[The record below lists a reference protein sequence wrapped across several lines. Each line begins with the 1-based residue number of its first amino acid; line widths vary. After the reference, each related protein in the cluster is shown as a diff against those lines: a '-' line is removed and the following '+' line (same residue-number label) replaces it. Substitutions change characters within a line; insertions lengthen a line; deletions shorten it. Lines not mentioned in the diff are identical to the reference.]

1 MDYKHFKGKHANIVI
16 EIISL
21 LEKGVKKA
29 QEILEKPDA
38 GSYTKLENSSGDT
51 PIKADLALDK
61 FLEENFLSLE
71 NIKSVF
77 SEEKETPVTKE
88 NGSYLIAYDPLDGSS
103 VMEANFLVG
112 TIIGVYEKDYKA
124 QNLAASLYVVFGHKI
139 ELVVALEEVYRYAF
153 YQNKFHFI
161 ETIVLENK
169 GKIIAS
175 GGNQKDFSLGLKK
188 ALEGFFAENYR
199 LRYSGSMVADV
210 HHVLVK
216 KGGMFS
222 YPQKKLRKLFEVF
235 PLALMVEKAKGEAF
249 YFDKGVKKRL
259 LDQGVE
265 NYHEKSEC
273 YLASPHEA
281 HILEKYLKGEWCK
294 IALKN

>member
-1 MDYKHFKGKHANIVI
+1 MDYKHFKDKHANIVI

-77 SEEKETPVTKE
+77 SEEKETPVAKE

-112 TIIGVYEKDYKA
+112 TIIGIYDKDYKA
-124 QNLAASLYVVFGHKI
+124 QNLVASLYVVFGHKI
-139 ELVVALEEVYRYAF
+139 ELVVALDKVYRYAF

-169 GKIIAS
+169 GKIVAS

-210 HHVLVK
+210 HHVLIK

-259 LDQGVE
+259 LEQSVE

-273 YLASPHEA
+273 YLASQHEA
-281 HILEKYLKGEWCK
+281 QILEKYLKGE
-294 IALKN
+294 

>member
-1 MDYKHFKGKHANIVI
+1 MDYKHFKCKHANIVI

-38 GSYTKLENSSGDT
+38 GSYTQLENSSGDT

-61 FLEENFLSLE
+61 FLEETFLSLE

-124 QNLAASLYVVFGHKI
+124 QNLVASLYVVFGHKI
-139 ELVVALEEVYRYAF
+139 ELVVALDKVYRYAF

-169 GKIIAS
+169 GKIVAS

-210 HHVLVK
+210 HHVLIK

-235 PLALMVEKAKGEAF
+235 PLALIIEKAKGEAF

-281 HILEKYLKGEWCK
+281 QILEKYLKGE
-294 IALKN
+294 

>member
-71 NIKSVF
+71 NVKSVF

-112 TIIGVYEKDYKA
+112 TIIGIYEKDYKA

-139 ELVVALEEVYRYAF
+139 ELMVALEEVYRYAF

-259 LDQGVE
+259 LEQSVE

-281 HILEKYLKGEWCK
+281 HILEKYLKGE
-294 IALKN
+294 

>member
-71 NIKSVF
+71 NVKSVF

-265 NYHEKSEC
+265 SYHEKSEC
-273 YLASPHEA
+273 YLASQHEA
-281 HILEKYLKGEWCK
+281 HILEKYLKGE
-294 IALKN
+294 

>member
-1 MDYKHFKGKHANIVI
+1 MDYKHFKCKHANIVI

-61 FLEENFLSLE
+61 FLEETFLSLE
-71 NIKSVF
+71 NVKSVF

-124 QNLAASLYVVFGHKI
+124 QNLVASLYVVFGHKI
-139 ELVVALEEVYRYAF
+139 ELVVALDKVYRYAF

-169 GKIIAS
+169 GKIVAS

-199 LRYSGSMVADV
+199 LRYSGSMVADI
-210 HHVLVK
+210 HHLLIK

-235 PLALMVEKAKGEAF
+235 PLALIIEKAKGEAF

-259 LDQGVE
+259 LEQSVE
-265 NYHEKSEC
+265 SYHEKSEC

-281 HILEKYLKGEWCK
+281 QILEKYLKGE
-294 IALKN
+294 

>member
-1 MDYKHFKGKHANIVI
+1 MDYKRFKGKHANIVM

-38 GSYTKLENSSGDT
+38 GSYTNLENSSGDT

-61 FLEENFLSLE
+61 FLEETFLSLE
-71 NIKSVF
+71 NVKSVF

-112 TIIGVYEKDYKA
+112 TIIGVYEEDYKA
-124 QNLAASLYVVFGHKI
+124 QNLVASLYVVFGHKI
-139 ELVVALEEVYRYAF
+139 ELVVALDKVYRYAF

-169 GKIIAS
+169 GKIVAS

-210 HHVLVK
+210 HHVLIK
-216 KGGMFS
+216 KGGVFS

-235 PLALMVEKAKGEAF
+235 PLALIIEKAKGEAF

-259 LDQGVE
+259 LEQSVE
-265 NYHEKSEC
+265 SYHEKSEC
-273 YLASPHEA
+273 YLASPYEA
-281 HILEKYLKGEWCK
+281 QILEKHLKGE
-294 IALKN
+294 

>member
-71 NIKSVF
+71 NVKSVF

-112 TIIGVYEKDYKA
+112 TIIGVYEKDYKV
-124 QNLAASLYVVFGHKI
+124 QNLVASLYVVFGHKI
-139 ELVVALEEVYRYAF
+139 ELMVALEEVYRYAF
-153 YQNKFHFI
+153 YQNKFNFI

-188 ALEGFFAENYR
+188 ALEEFFAENYR

-259 LDQGVE
+259 LEQSVE

-281 HILEKYLKGEWCK
+281 QILEKYLKGE
-294 IALKN
+294 

>member
-1 MDYKHFKGKHANIVI
+1 MDYKHFKSKHANIVI

-61 FLEENFLSLE
+61 FLEETFLSLE
-71 NIKSVF
+71 NVKSVF

-124 QNLAASLYVVFGHKI
+124 QNLVASLYVVFGHKI

-210 HHVLVK
+210 HHILIK

-259 LDQGVE
+259 LDQSVE

-281 HILEKYLKGEWCK
+281 HILEKYLKGE
-294 IALKN
+294 

>member
-1 MDYKHFKGKHANIVI
+1 MDYKHFKCKHANIVI

-61 FLEENFLSLE
+61 FLEETFLSLE

-124 QNLAASLYVVFGHKI
+124 QNLVASLYVVFGHKI
-139 ELVVALEEVYRYAF
+139 ELVVALEEVYRYSF

-259 LDQGVE
+259 LEQSVE
-265 NYHEKSEC
+265 SYHEKSEC

-281 HILEKYLKGEWCK
+281 QILEKYLKGE
-294 IALKN
+294 

>member
-77 SEEKETPVTKE
+77 SEEKETPVAKE

-124 QNLAASLYVVFGHKI
+124 QNLVASLYVVFGHKI

-169 GKIIAS
+169 GKIVAS

-259 LDQGVE
+259 LEQSVE

-281 HILEKYLKGEWCK
+281 QILEKYLKGE
-294 IALKN
+294 

>member
-124 QNLAASLYVVFGHKI
+124 QNLVASLYVVFGHKI

-169 GKIIAS
+169 GKIVAS

-210 HHVLVK
+210 HHVLIK

-259 LDQGVE
+259 LEQGVE

-281 HILEKYLKGEWCK
+281 HILEKYLKGE
-294 IALKN
+294 

>member
-1 MDYKHFKGKHANIVI
+1 MDYKHFKCKHANIVI

-71 NIKSVF
+71 NVKSVF
-77 SEEKETPVTKE
+77 SEEKETPITKE

-124 QNLAASLYVVFGHKI
+124 QNLVASLYVVFGHKI

-169 GKIIAS
+169 GKIVAS

-259 LDQGVE
+259 LEQSVE
-265 NYHEKSEC
+265 SYHEKSEC
-273 YLASPHEA
+273 YLASQHEA
-281 HILEKYLKGEWCK
+281 QILEKYLKGE
-294 IALKN
+294 

>member
-1 MDYKHFKGKHANIVI
+1 MDYKHFKCKHANIVI

-38 GSYTKLENSSGDT
+38 GSYTQLENSSGDT

-61 FLEENFLSLE
+61 FLEETFLSLE
-71 NIKSVF
+71 NVKSVF

-124 QNLAASLYVVFGHKI
+124 QNLVASLYVVFGHKI

-169 GKIIAS
+169 GKIVAS

-210 HHVLVK
+210 HHVLIK

-259 LDQGVE
+259 LEQSVE
-265 NYHEKSEC
+265 SYHEKSEC
-273 YLASPHEA
+273 YLASQHEA
-281 HILEKYLKGEWCK
+281 QILEKYLKGE
-294 IALKN
+294 

>member
-71 NIKSVF
+71 NVKSVF

-124 QNLAASLYVVFGHKI
+124 QNLVASLYVVFGHKI

-259 LDQGVE
+259 LEQSVE

-281 HILEKYLKGEWCK
+281 HILEKYLKGE
-294 IALKN
+294 

>member
-51 PIKADLALDK
+51 PIKADLVLDK

-71 NIKSVF
+71 NVKSVF

-112 TIIGVYEKDYKA
+112 TIIGIYEKDYKA

-139 ELVVALEEVYRYAF
+139 ELVVALEEVYRYVF

-175 GGNQKDFSLGLKK
+175 GGNQKDFSSGLKK
-188 ALEGFFAENYR
+188 ALERFFAENYR

-259 LDQGVE
+259 LDQSVE

-273 YLASPHEA
+273 YLASQYEA
-281 HILEKYLKGEWCK
+281 HILEKHLKGE
-294 IALKN
+294 

>member
-1 MDYKHFKGKHANIVI
+1 MDYKRFKGKHANIVI

-38 GSYTKLENSSGDT
+38 GSYTQLENSSGDT

-61 FLEENFLSLE
+61 FLEETFLSLE
-71 NIKSVF
+71 NVKSVF

-124 QNLAASLYVVFGHKI
+124 QNLVASLYVVFGHKI
-139 ELVVALEEVYRYAF
+139 ELVVALDKVYRYAF

-169 GKIIAS
+169 GKIVAS

-210 HHVLVK
+210 HHVLIK
-216 KGGMFS
+216 KGGVFS

-259 LDQGVE
+259 LEQGVE
-265 NYHEKSEC
+265 SYHEKSEC

-281 HILEKYLKGEWCK
+281 QILEKYLKGE
-294 IALKN
+294 

>member
-124 QNLAASLYVVFGHKI
+124 QNLVASLYVVFGHKI

-169 GKIIAS
+169 GKIVAS

-235 PLALMVEKAKGEAF
+235 PLALIIEKAKGEAF

-259 LDQGVE
+259 LEQSVE
-265 NYHEKSEC
+265 SYHEKSEC
-273 YLASPHEA
+273 YLASQYEA
-281 HILEKYLKGEWCK
+281 QILEKYLKGE
-294 IALKN
+294 

>member
-77 SEEKETPVTKE
+77 SEEKETPVAKE

-124 QNLAASLYVVFGHKI
+124 QNLVASLYVVFGHKI
-139 ELVVALEEVYRYAF
+139 ELVVALDKVYRYAF

-169 GKIIAS
+169 GKIVAS

-210 HHVLVK
+210 HHVLIK

-259 LDQGVE
+259 LEQSVE
-265 NYHEKSEC
+265 SYHEKSEC

-281 HILEKYLKGEWCK
+281 QILEKYLKGE
-294 IALKN
+294 

>member
-38 GSYTKLENSSGDT
+38 GSYTQLENSSGDT

-61 FLEENFLSLE
+61 FLEETFLSLE

-124 QNLAASLYVVFGHKI
+124 QNLVASLYVVFGHKI

-169 GKIIAS
+169 GKIVAS

-259 LDQGVE
+259 LEQSVE
-265 NYHEKSEC
+265 SYHEKSEC

-281 HILEKYLKGEWCK
+281 QILEKYLKGE
-294 IALKN
+294 

>member
-1 MDYKHFKGKHANIVI
+1 MDYKRFKGKHANIVI

-38 GSYTKLENSSGDT
+38 GSYTKLENSSGDM

-61 FLEENFLSLE
+61 FLEETFLSLE

-139 ELVVALEEVYRYAF
+139 ELVVALDKVYRYAF

-169 GKIIAS
+169 GKIVAS

-188 ALEGFFAENYR
+188 ALEEFFAENYR

-259 LDQGVE
+259 LEQSVE

-273 YLASPHEA
+273 YLASQHEA
-281 HILEKYLKGEWCK
+281 QILEKYLKGE
-294 IALKN
+294 

>member
-1 MDYKHFKGKHANIVI
+1 MDYKHFKCKHANIVI

-71 NIKSVF
+71 NVKSVF

-112 TIIGVYEKDYKA
+112 TIIGVYEKDYKV
-124 QNLAASLYVVFGHKI
+124 QNLVASLYVVFGHKI
-139 ELVVALEEVYRYAF
+139 ELVVALDKVYRYAF

-169 GKIIAS
+169 GKIVAS

-188 ALEGFFAENYR
+188 ALEEFFAENYR

-210 HHVLVK
+210 HHVLIK

-259 LDQGVE
+259 LEQSVE

-281 HILEKYLKGEWCK
+281 HILEKYLKGE
-294 IALKN
+294 

>member
-1 MDYKHFKGKHANIVI
+1 MDYKRFKGKHANIVI

-61 FLEENFLSLE
+61 FLEETFLSLE
-71 NIKSVF
+71 NVKSVF

-124 QNLAASLYVVFGHKI
+124 QNLVASLYVVFGHKI
-139 ELVVALEEVYRYAF
+139 ELVVALDKVYRYAF

-169 GKIIAS
+169 GKIVAS

-210 HHVLVK
+210 HHVLIK

-235 PLALMVEKAKGEAF
+235 PLALIIEKAKGEAF

-259 LDQGVE
+259 LEQSVE
-265 NYHEKSEC
+265 SYHEKSEC

-281 HILEKYLKGEWCK
+281 QILEKYLKGE
-294 IALKN
+294 

>member
-21 LEKGVKKA
+21 LEKEVKKA

-124 QNLAASLYVVFGHKI
+124 QNLVASLYVVFGHKI
-139 ELVVALEEVYRYAF
+139 ELVVALEEVYRYSF

-169 GKIIAS
+169 GKIVAS

-210 HHVLVK
+210 HHVLIK

-259 LDQGVE
+259 LEQSVE
-265 NYHEKSEC
+265 SYHEKSEC

-281 HILEKYLKGEWCK
+281 QILEKYLKGE
-294 IALKN
+294 

>member
-1 MDYKHFKGKHANIVI
+1 MDYKHFKCKHANIVI

-124 QNLAASLYVVFGHKI
+124 QNLVASLYVVFGHKI
-139 ELVVALEEVYRYAF
+139 ELVVALDKVYRYAF

-259 LDQGVE
+259 LEQSVE
-265 NYHEKSEC
+265 SYHEKSEC

-281 HILEKYLKGEWCK
+281 QILEKYLKGE
-294 IALKN
+294 

>member
-1 MDYKHFKGKHANIVI
+1 MDYKRFKGKHANIVI

-61 FLEENFLSLE
+61 FLEETFLSLE

-112 TIIGVYEKDYKA
+112 TIIGIYEKDYKA
-124 QNLAASLYVVFGHKI
+124 QNLVASLYVVFGHKI
-139 ELVVALEEVYRYAF
+139 ELVVALDKVYRYAF

-169 GKIIAS
+169 GKIVAS

-235 PLALMVEKAKGEAF
+235 PLALIIEKAKGEAF

-259 LDQGVE
+259 LEQSVE
-265 NYHEKSEC
+265 SYHEKSEC

-281 HILEKYLKGEWCK
+281 HILEKYLKGE
-294 IALKN
+294 

>member
-71 NIKSVF
+71 NVKSVF

-112 TIIGVYEKDYKA
+112 TIIGIYEKDYKA
-124 QNLAASLYVVFGHKI
+124 QNLVASLYVVFGHKI
-139 ELVVALEEVYRYAF
+139 ELMVALEEVYRYAF

-216 KGGMFS
+216 KGGVFS

-259 LDQGVE
+259 LEQSVE

-281 HILEKYLKGEWCK
+281 HILEKYLKGE
-294 IALKN
+294 

>member
-1 MDYKHFKGKHANIVI
+1 MDYKHFKCKHANIVI

-21 LEKGVKKA
+21 LEKEVKKA

-112 TIIGVYEKDYKA
+112 TIIGIYEKDYKA
-124 QNLAASLYVVFGHKI
+124 QNLVASLYVVFGHKI
-139 ELVVALEEVYRYAF
+139 ELMVALEEVYRYAF

-169 GKIIAS
+169 GKIVAS

-188 ALEGFFAENYR
+188 ALEEFFAENYR

-281 HILEKYLKGEWCK
+281 HILEKYLKGE
-294 IALKN
+294 

>member
-112 TIIGVYEKDYKA
+112 TIIGIYEKDYKA
-124 QNLAASLYVVFGHKI
+124 QNLVASLYVVFGHKI
-139 ELVVALEEVYRYAF
+139 ELVVALDKVYRYAF

-169 GKIIAS
+169 GKIVAS

-210 HHVLVK
+210 HHVLIK

-249 YFDKGVKKRL
+249 YFDNGVKKRL
-259 LDQGVE
+259 LEQSVE

-281 HILEKYLKGEWCK
+281 HILEKYLKGE
-294 IALKN
+294 

>member
-1 MDYKHFKGKHANIVI
+1 MDYKHFKCKHANIVI

-71 NIKSVF
+71 NVKSVF

-124 QNLAASLYVVFGHKI
+124 QNLVASLYVVFGHKI

-210 HHVLVK
+210 HHVLIK

-235 PLALMVEKAKGEAF
+235 PLALIIEKAKGEAF

-259 LDQGVE
+259 LEQSVE
-265 NYHEKSEC
+265 SYHEKSEC
-273 YLASPHEA
+273 YLASQHEA
-281 HILEKYLKGEWCK
+281 QILEKYLKGE
-294 IALKN
+294 

>member
-1 MDYKHFKGKHANIVI
+1 MDYKHFKCKHANIVI

-61 FLEENFLSLE
+61 FLEETFLSLE
-71 NIKSVF
+71 NVKSVF

-124 QNLAASLYVVFGHKI
+124 QNLVASLYVVFGHKI

-169 GKIIAS
+169 GKIVAS

-210 HHVLVK
+210 HHVLIK

-259 LDQGVE
+259 LEQSVE
-265 NYHEKSEC
+265 SYHEKSEC

-281 HILEKYLKGEWCK
+281 RILEKYLKGE
-294 IALKN
+294 

>member
-71 NIKSVF
+71 NVKSVF

-124 QNLAASLYVVFGHKI
+124 QNLVASLYVVFGHKI
-139 ELVVALEEVYRYAF
+139 ELMVALEEVYRYAF

-161 ETIVLENK
+161 EAIVLENK

-210 HHVLVK
+210 HHVLIK

-259 LDQGVE
+259 LDQSVE
-265 NYHEKSEC
+265 SYHEKSEC

-281 HILEKYLKGEWCK
+281 HILEKYLKGE
-294 IALKN
+294 

>member
-1 MDYKHFKGKHANIVI
+1 MDYKHFKCKHANIVI

-61 FLEENFLSLE
+61 FLEETFLSLE

-124 QNLAASLYVVFGHKI
+124 QNLVASLYVVFGHKI
-139 ELVVALEEVYRYAF
+139 ELVVALDKVYRYSF

-169 GKIIAS
+169 GKIVAS

-235 PLALMVEKAKGEAF
+235 PLALIIEKAKGEAF

-259 LDQGVE
+259 LEQSVE

-281 HILEKYLKGEWCK
+281 QILEKYLKGE
-294 IALKN
+294 

>member
-1 MDYKHFKGKHANIVI
+1 MDYKRFKGKHANIVI

-61 FLEENFLSLE
+61 FLEETFLSLE

-124 QNLAASLYVVFGHKI
+124 QNLVASLYVVFGHKI
-139 ELVVALEEVYRYAF
+139 ELVVALDKVYRYAF

-210 HHVLVK
+210 HHVLIK

-235 PLALMVEKAKGEAF
+235 PLALIIEKAKGEAF

-259 LDQGVE
+259 LEQSVE
-265 NYHEKSEC
+265 SYHEKSEC

-281 HILEKYLKGEWCK
+281 QILEKYLKGE
-294 IALKN
+294 

>member
-1 MDYKHFKGKHANIVI
+1 MDYKHFKDKHANIVI

-71 NIKSVF
+71 NVKSVF

-124 QNLAASLYVVFGHKI
+124 QNLVASLYVVFGHKI
-139 ELVVALEEVYRYAF
+139 ELVVALEEVYRYSF

-210 HHVLVK
+210 HHVLIK

-259 LDQGVE
+259 LEQSVE
-265 NYHEKSEC
+265 SYHEKSEC

-281 HILEKYLKGEWCK
+281 HILEKYLKGE
-294 IALKN
+294 

>member
-1 MDYKHFKGKHANIVI
+1 MDYKHFKCKHANIVI

-112 TIIGVYEKDYKA
+112 TIIGVYEKDYTA

-139 ELVVALEEVYRYAF
+139 ELMVALDKVYRYAF

-169 GKIIAS
+169 GKIVAS

-188 ALEGFFAENYR
+188 ALEEFFAENYR

-259 LDQGVE
+259 LEQSVE

-281 HILEKYLKGEWCK
+281 QILEKYLKGE
-294 IALKN
+294 

>member
-71 NIKSVF
+71 NVKSVF

-112 TIIGVYEKDYKA
+112 TIIGIYEKDYKA

-281 HILEKYLKGEWCK
+281 QILEKYLKGE
-294 IALKN
+294 

>member
-1 MDYKHFKGKHANIVI
+1 MDYKHFKCKHANIVI

-124 QNLAASLYVVFGHKI
+124 QNLVASLYVVFGHKI

-169 GKIIAS
+169 GKIVAS

-210 HHVLVK
+210 HHVLIK

-235 PLALMVEKAKGEAF
+235 PLALIIEKAKGEAF

-281 HILEKYLKGEWCK
+281 QILEKYLKGE
-294 IALKN
+294 

>member
-71 NIKSVF
+71 NVKSVF
-77 SEEKETPVTKE
+77 SEEKETPVAKE

-112 TIIGVYEKDYKA
+112 TIIGIYEKDYKA
-124 QNLAASLYVVFGHKI
+124 QNLVASLYVVFGHKI
-139 ELVVALEEVYRYAF
+139 ELVVALEEVYRYSF

-169 GKIIAS
+169 GKIVAS

-210 HHVLVK
+210 HHVLIK

-235 PLALMVEKAKGEAF
+235 PLALIIEKAKGEAF

-259 LDQGVE
+259 LEQSVE

-273 YLASPHEA
+273 YLASQHEA
-281 HILEKYLKGEWCK
+281 HILEKYLKGE
-294 IALKN
+294 

>member
-71 NIKSVF
+71 NVKSVF

-112 TIIGVYEKDYKA
+112 TIIGIYEKDYKA

-169 GKIIAS
+169 GKIVAS

-210 HHVLVK
+210 HHVLIK

-235 PLALMVEKAKGEAF
+235 PLALIIEKAKGEAF

-259 LDQGVE
+259 LEQSVE
-265 NYHEKSEC
+265 SYHEKSEC

-281 HILEKYLKGEWCK
+281 QILEKYLKGE
-294 IALKN
+294 

>member
-1 MDYKHFKGKHANIVI
+1 MDYKHFKCKHANIVI

-61 FLEENFLSLE
+61 FLEETFLSLE
-71 NIKSVF
+71 NVKSVF
-77 SEEKETPVTKE
+77 SEEKEKPVTKE

-124 QNLAASLYVVFGHKI
+124 QNLVASLYVVFGHKI
-139 ELVVALEEVYRYAF
+139 ELVVALDKVYHYAF

-188 ALEGFFAENYR
+188 ALEEFFAENYR

-235 PLALMVEKAKGEAF
+235 PLALIIEKAKGEAF

-259 LDQGVE
+259 LEQSVE

-273 YLASPHEA
+273 YLASQHEA
-281 HILEKYLKGEWCK
+281 QILEKYLKGE
-294 IALKN
+294 